1 MVLVKI
7 MGGMGNQMFQYAY
20 ALKLKSLGYNVILD
34 ISIYKK
40 YKPHRYELDNFEIYN
55 FEKVD
60 SIRKCIWTK
69 LNLIARYRSLKILTK
84 ERNLNFNPSLLQPKE
99 GSYISGYFQ
108 SEQYFQS
115 ISDLLHEHFKAKNEL
130 SSHFKYW
137 SNIIQKTKNT
147 CSIHIRRGDYMTKK
161 NQNIHGI
168 LGLDYFLMAINRIQ
182 EKSRDT
188 KFFMFSDDIQW
199 VKKTFVGEQFVF
211 PKTECNLE
219 DLILMSACE
228 NNIIANSSFSWWG
241 AWLNK
246 NSEKL
251 VISPRNWFK
260 DTELQNQAFD
270 IIPKEWVKL

>member
-40 YKPHRYELDNFEIYN
+40 YKSHRYELDNFEIYN
-55 FEKVD
+55 FDKVE
-60 SIRKCIWTK
+60 SLWKCIWTK
-69 LNLIARYRSLKILTK
+69 LKLTAQCKSPKILTK
-84 ERNLNFNPSLLQPKE
+84 EKYLNFNPSLLRPKE

-108 SEQYFQS
+108 SDQYFQS
-115 ISDLLHEHFKAKNEL
+115 ISDLLQEHFKAKNEL

-137 SNIIQKTKNT
+137 SNIIQKTKHT
-147 CSIHIRRGDYMTKK
+147 CSIHIRRGDYMTNK

-168 LGLDYFLMAINRIQ
+168 LDLDYYLMAINLIQ
-182 EKSRDT
+182 EKLSDT
-188 KFFMFSDDIQW
+188 KFVMFSDDIQW
-199 VKKTFVGEQFVF
+199 VKKKFVGEQFIF
-211 PKTECNLE
+211 PKTESNLE

-241 AWLNK
+241 GWLNK
-246 NSEKL
+246 NPNKL
-251 VISPRNWFK
+251 VIAPKQWFK
-260 DTELQNQAFD
+260 SNKLQQQTKD
-270 IIPKEWVKL
+270 IIPQEWLTL